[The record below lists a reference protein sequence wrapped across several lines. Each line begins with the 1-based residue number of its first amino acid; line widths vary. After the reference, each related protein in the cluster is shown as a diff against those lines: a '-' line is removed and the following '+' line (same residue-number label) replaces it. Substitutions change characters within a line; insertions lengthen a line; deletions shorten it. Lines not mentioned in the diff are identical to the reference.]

1 MAEVS
6 LADLVA
12 DILEAGVASLATLS
26 GGDNAAVFRAQLD
39 DGRQQRFVGQY
50 VVRRVND
57 VPGAS
62 ADQLRWHID
71 SATLKPA
78 AG

>member
-1 MAEVS
+1 MTV
-6 LADLVA
+6 D
-12 DILEAGVASLATLS
+12 
-26 GGDNAAVFRAQLD
+26 AQLD
-39 DGRQQRFVGQY
+39 DGKQQRFTGQY

-71 SATLKPA
+71 SATLKPV
-78 AG
+78 G

>member
-1 MAEVS
+1 MGPSEGA
-6 LADLVA
+6 
-12 DILEAGVASLATLS
+12 AGSIYATIPVTV
-26 GGDNAAVFRAQLD
+26 DAQLD
-39 DGRQQRFVGQY
+39 DGKQQRFTGQY

-71 SATLKPA
+71 SATLKPV
-78 AG
+78 G